1 MVEWKAS
8 STCHCT
14 PGPVVPHSK
23 PSTAP
28 SNNFYE
34 NGTYKFSPTKFRAIH
49 HSFKMVFIKH
59 AAVLDQLCNHKQA
72 VTDWSTSQPAECC
85 CKNWGAFKTAAH
97 IGFLAGSL
105 LQSLV
110 SEELAVIA
118 EESLLNKVFPSKKE
132 YHNQLRQGLQFWT
145 KRNGLPSMPKFP
157 RFRTCAKNSGQ
168 SIQNRSRAILPNPPS
183 TNSKKPLKVPS
194 SIAKTNNHHP
204 CASTARASTT
214 NPSNKHSKILPFS
227 NQCPM
232 TQLPL
237 CHHLSRPSKNVT
249 ENPITGQLATD
260 DNFRRVTSWQNG
272 KKTFEAADPFISFVD
287 SPFRPMLNIQL
298 IPVACP
304 NHFASGD
311 VYTLLTILKSAPVDA
326 DFILS
331 TRI

>member
-1 MVEWKAS
+1 MQRS
-8 STCHCT
+8 STNCAITNKQSLTGPPHNRLNVVAKTGEPSKQRPTLGLGRLSPSILSLGGARGHC
-14 PGPVVPHSK
+14 GRIPVEQSVSLQKRISQPASTR
-23 PSTAP
+23 PS
-28 SNNFYE
+28 
-34 NGTYKFSPTKFRAIH
+34 
-49 HSFKMVFIKH
+49 
-59 AAVLDQLCNHKQA
+59 VLDQAQ
-72 VTDWSTSQPAECC
+72 WSTFHA
-85 CKNWGAFKTAAH
+85 
-97 IGFLAGSL
+97 
-105 LQSLV
+105 
-110 SEELAVIA
+110 
-118 EESLLNKVFPSKKE
+118 
-132 YHNQLRQGLQFWT
+132 
-145 KRNGLPSMPKFP
+145 KFP

-272 KKTFEAADPFISFVD
+272 KKTFEAADPSF
-287 SPFRPMLNIQL
+287 PLW
-298 IPVACP
+298 IPRSVPC
-304 NHFASGD
+304 
-311 VYTLLTILKSAPVDA
+311 LTS
-326 DFILS
+326 S
-331 TRI
+331 